1 MNAGKLAISAAL
13 ICVFLPGCATAE
25 TAPPPPAPA
34 LNFQEMATAIIASY
48 PGMTCKDLDKN
59 METDYLFVVYFERE
73 LKKDPEK
80 YKKANPKDME
90 PMFAPLSKRVKAAYK
105 EYKSRCKGEPAQVYR
120 GEEIEPYQVHAEV
133 RRLSVLRS
141 RINAKAFWVRSS
153 CRAY

>member
-25 TAPPPPAPA
+25 TAPQPPAPA
-34 LNFQEMATAIIASY
+34 FNFQEMATAIIASY
-48 PGMTCKDLDKN
+48 PRMTCKDLDKN

-80 YKKANPKDME
+80 YKKANPEDME

-105 EYKSRCKGEPAQVYR
+105 EYKSRCKGEPARYT
-120 GEEIEPYQVHAEV
+120 E
-133 RRLSVLRS
+133 
-141 RINAKAFWVRSS
+141 AKKSNPTKFMPK
-153 CRAY
+153 